1 MGDTQSKPG
10 HYWDF
15 RECAWVR
22 HPAPEA
28 VSVPE
33 QPDAVEDQL
42 PTTAEADTP
51 AG

>member
-28 VSVPE
+28 VLPAPSEPADDRIA
-33 QPDAVEDQL
+33 DAVDA
-42 PTTAEADTP
+42 PP